1 MATLHNG
8 YNKFNKT
15 IKLKQSD
22 KDGLIRSRNS
32 IRDKIK
38 KYFREEKPDELQ
50 PTFNAQG
57 SFEMNTTVNPIPEY
71 DDNDKKL
78 LKYDLDYGVYFVEKE
93 NEDNEK
99 TIDTWHNWVYNA
111 VDDHTITPTKDKA
124 TCVRVVFAD
133 GHHIDLPI
141 YYQEDDEIT
150 LAHKSKGWLESNPV
164 EFSDWFNEIV
174 KEKQQLRRIV
184 RYLKAWRN
192 FREITNT
199 NLKLPSGF
207 VFTILAVD
215 NYVEDDNDDTAFR
228 KTVIK
233 IKEKLDQQFKCYRPT
248 TPKDEDL
255 LEEYSETRKS
265 NFLTALDSLITA
277 CKNADEENN
286 FKKASEHIRKQF
298 GDRFPEGEDKDEDS
312 KSKELSAALG
322 ASLIKPKPY
331 AKGWDY

>member
-1 MATLHNG
+1 MATLHNE

-15 IKLKQSD
+15 IKLKQAD

-71 DDNDKKL
+71 DKDKNKL
-78 LKYDLDYGVYFVEKE
+78 LKYDLDYGVYFKEKE
-93 NEDNEK
+93 SEDNK
-99 TIDTWHNWVYNA
+99 RSIQTWHNWVYDA
-111 VDDHTITPTKDKA
+111 VDDHTSIPSKDKD
-124 TCVRVVFAD
+124 TCVRIMFTD

-141 YYQEDDEIT
+141 YYQEGDEIT

-199 NLKLPSGF
+199 NLKFPSGF
-207 VFTILAVD
+207 ILTILAVN
-215 NYVEDDNDDTAFR
+215 NYIEDDNDDTAFR

-233 IKEKLDQQFKCYRPT
+233 IKEKLDQQFKCNRPT
-248 TPKDEDL
+248 TPTNEDL
-255 LEEYSETRKS
+255 FEEYSYTRKTD
-265 NFLTALDSLITA
+265 FLNVLESLINA
-277 CKNADEENN
+277 CKDADEEKN
-286 FKKASEHIRKQF
+286 FKKASEFLQKHF
-298 GDRFPEGEDKDEDS
+298 GDRFPSGEDKDEDS
-312 KSKELSAALG
+312 KSKELSTALG
-322 ASLIKPKPY
+322 ASLIKPKPH
-331 AKGWDY
+331 AKGWNY